1 MRTEDFLTGGDVSDL
16 LGLSADQVDSLARV
30 EGICAEEDGESW
42 RFPRREFENW
52 IARSPPDGNCSGS
65 LTSPGDAPA
74 FNVVRSDD
82 LDHYRAQP
90 GNWNVQVSKLSKGN
104 FRSHIRSIRLPGI
117 VVYDNRWG
125 CASLVQGQSPD
136 DLLMLGGIV
145 SPERASIRW
154 CGRRADRRHY
164 ACTSEGK
171 AIEFAVESHVHDVVV
186 LIRPQLLESVV
197 GGEAADAVT
206 RTHLI
211 DLGSAGGGLIDLVM
225 NLLRCCEPKAP
236 LLQQPAI
243 AGSVRSELLRS
254 IEDCFAG
261 PVREDIINC
270 SDLRERAVHAAL
282 DHVYRAGK
290 SVSAWDMAQ
299 AAGVSQRTLELA
311 FKQALGM
318 TPGKYLVLNRLNGAH
333 HQLADACKGE
343 QTITE
348 VALSWGFT
356 HVGRFSGA
364 YRQLFGE
371 LPSYTLANPAAH

>member
-1 MRTEDFLTGGDVSDL
+1 MSAVGSLTGGDVADL
-16 LGLSADQVDSLARV
+16 LGLSTDQVHSLAR
-30 EGICAEEDGESW
+30 EKDICAEADGGSW
-42 RFPRREFENW
+42 RFSRRELENW
-52 IARSPPDGNCSGS
+52 IARHPPADNGTDSG
-65 LTSPGDAPA
+65 TSPGNVPT
-74 FNVVRSDD
+74 FNVVKSDN

-90 GNWNVQVSKLSKGN
+90 GNWNVQVSKLSKGV

-117 VVYDNRWG
+117 VVYDNHWG

-154 CGRRADRRHY
+154 CGQRADSRHY
-164 ACTSEGK
+164 ACTSRGK
-171 AIEFAVESHVHDVVV
+171 AIEFTVDSDVHDVVV
-186 LIRPQLLESVV
+186 LISPQLLERTA
-197 GGEAADAVT
+197 GPEAVDAVA

-211 DLGSAGGGLIDLVM
+211 DFESAGGGLIDLVM
-225 NLLRCCEPKAP
+225 NLLHHCESKAP

-243 AGSVRSELLRS
+243 AGSVHSQLLRS

-261 PVREDIINC
+261 PVQNDAIDSSN
-270 SDLRERAVHAAL
+270 LRERAVHAAL
-282 DHVYRAGK
+282 DHVYRTGR
-290 SVSAWDMAQ
+290 SVSAFDMAQ

-311 FKQALGM
+311 FKQSLGM

-343 QTITE
+343 QTVTE

-356 HVGRFSGA
+356 HVGRFSSA
-364 YRQLFGE
+364 YLQLFGE
-371 LPSYTLANPAAH
+371 LPSNTLVNPAAH